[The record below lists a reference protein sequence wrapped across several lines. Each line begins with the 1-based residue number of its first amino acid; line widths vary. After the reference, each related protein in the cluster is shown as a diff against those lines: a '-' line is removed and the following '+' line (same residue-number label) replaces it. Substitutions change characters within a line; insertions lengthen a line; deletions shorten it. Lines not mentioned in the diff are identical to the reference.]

1 MSRPAN
7 TRPQKSS
14 ALQVTL
20 RAAVTAALVLQGTIQ
35 AADSTLPKPNIVHI
49 LTDDLGWQDVAAK
62 DPGGP
67 FFLNL
72 SGDPVRAEEREALKE
87 RLRGLIRE
95 FEDPVELPMLGT
107 SGTAKGAKGA

>member
-1 MSRPAN
+1 MVLIPLLAFADIKPAD
-7 TRPQKSS
+7 T
-14 ALQVTL
+14 
-20 RAAVTAALVLQGTIQ
+20 
-35 AADSTLPKPNIVHI
+35 KPNIVHI
-49 LTDDLGWQDVAAK
+49 LTDDLVWQDIAAK